1 MPRLEPIELK
11 LSVSGC
17 NQALKELEKRRKQIK
32 EGLDMVCKRL
42 AQIGA
47 DAANEHYAE
56 AEADSSWTGNGGV
69 RAIVLPLEDG
79 NGYRIL
85 AEGED
90 VFFLEFGTGDM
101 AGFEYGGDTS
111 NVSVPVGPKTWSVT
125 HAQKYSEQG
134 YWWYNGYML
143 YETPVYMPMYYAV
156 KAMRERAKEVIE
168 GVFGR

>member
-1 MPRLEPIELK
+1 MKVIEIP

-17 NQALKELEKRRKQIK
+17 NKALKELEKYRKEIK
-32 EGLDMVCKRL
+32 PKLDMVCKRL

-56 AEADSSWTGNGGV
+56 AQADSSWTGNGDV

-79 NGYRIL
+79 NGYKIV
-85 AEGED
+85 ASGHD
-90 VFFLEFGTGDM
+90 VYFIEFGTGDM
-101 AGFEYGGDTS
+101 AGAFYEGDMS
-111 NVSVPVGPKTWSVT
+111 DVSVPVGPGTWSIS

-134 YWWYNGYML
+134 YWWYKGNKL
-143 YETPVYMPMYYAV
+143 YETPAYMPMFYAV
-156 KAMRERAKEVIE
+156 KAMRERYKEVIE

>member
-1 MPRLEPIELK
+1 MKTIEIP

-17 NQALKELEKRRKQIK
+17 NKAIKELEKYRKEIK
-32 EGLDMVCKRL
+32 PKLDMVCKRL

-56 AEADSSWTGNGGV
+56 AEADSWTGNGGI

-79 NGYRIL
+79 NGYRIV
-85 AEGED
+85 ASGQD
-90 VFFLEFGTGDM
+90 VYFIEFGTGNM
-101 AGFEYGGDTS
+101 AGAFYEGNTS
-111 NVSVPVGPKTWSVT
+111 GVSVPIGEGTWSIT

-134 YWWYNGYML
+134 YWWYRGNKIYG
-143 YETPVYMPMYYAV
+143 TPSYMPMFYAV
-156 KAMRERAKEVIE
+156 KAMRERYKEVVE